1 MSDCVCMSCRERQLN
16 NERSNQGRSRQTL
29 TKMILCPLCGHRRCP
44 KATYHGND
52 CTGSDDPHQEG
63 SRYNWKVPEDL
74 GKSDDPDYVQ
84 PKVRPL
90 NEM

>member
-1 MSDCVCMSCRERQLN
+1 MSEKVEGCGCYECTKNDVD
-16 NERSNQGRSRQTL
+16 QTGVPVL
-29 TKMILCPLCGHRRCP
+29 LQKMILCPLCGNRRCP